1 MSEVEDA
8 WESFCNGEYTKTV
21 EIESHHRNDIPKC
34 SDIYISTK
42 TMISFLNVEIP
53 LYTTFWRV
61 PILPYYLPKI
71 GVIKKQMKF
80 ISCSEEELQTTLSNI
95 ERTTFHEEYVIS
107 KTSKDGR
114 SKYKDIRKI
123 SIGLCKKDITSYRC
137 KKKSAFYNCFAL
149 ILRIE
154 HNGTFK
160 EIHVKVFN
168 TGKLEI
174 PGIQSDDVLEKTL
187 LLLCETLYPI
197 LDINVPLVCDRLKTE
212 TVLINSNFTCGYFID
227 REKLYQRLKYHYHL
241 NSMYDPCSY
250 PGIQGE
256 FYYNEDSDYQDG
268 KQPLG
273 SICDTKKEKITK
285 ISFMIFRTGSALIVG
300 KCNEDML
307 RVIYVFL
314 KKLLEVE
321 YDNVCAKSTEIR
333 EHKYIH
339 DKKRKKIIVI
349 NCIK

>member
-1 MSEVEDA
+1 MYELDDA
-8 WESFCNGEYTKTV
+8 WESFCNGDYTKSV
-21 EIESHHRNDIPKC
+21 EKESINRNNIHTC

-71 GVIKKQMKF
+71 GVVKKQMKF
-80 ISCSEEELQTTLSNI
+80 ISYSEEELQSTLSNI
-95 ERTTFHEEYVIS
+95 ESSTFHEEYVIS

-149 ILRIE
+149 ILRIY
-154 HNGTFK
+154 HKGLFK

-174 PGIQSDDVLEKTL
+174 PGIQSDEVLEKTL
-187 LLLCETLYPI
+187 LLLCETLTPI
-197 LDINVPLVCDRLKTE
+197 LETNIPLVCDRLKNE

-227 REKLYQRLKYHYHL
+227 REKLYQRLKYHYHI
-241 NSMYDPCSY
+241 NSVYDPCSY

-256 FYYNEDSDYQDG
+256 FYYNTESTYQDG

-273 SICDTKKEKITK
+273 SLCESKKEKFVK

-300 KCNEDML
+300 KCNECML

-314 KKLLEVE
+314 KNLLETE
-321 YDNVCAKSTEIR
+321 YDNVCAKTNETQ

-349 NCIK
+349 NCVK